1 MGDDSGIYLF
11 SWFAHWGSAL
21 SRGVQSIEEQAKQN
35 YDSCDKI
42 VIVVLLVSG
51 LSDPCKVS
59 QSARVTSSTGSPGEE
74 KERKPRNLAINNNI
88 LQTVFAGAIDVSF
101 VWSTHLLRGHKEESS
116 LQSRPSST
124 EPRHIFNRQ
133 TRGKKTD
140 R

>member
-1 MGDDSGIYLF
+1 MGDDSGIYLC

-21 SRGVQSIEEQAKQN
+21 FRVQSIEEQPKQN

-59 QSARVTSSTGSPGEE
+59 QSARVTSCTGSPGE
-74 KERKPRNLAINNNI
+74 KGRKPRDLAINNNI

-124 EPRHIFNRQ
+124 EPRHIFNGQ